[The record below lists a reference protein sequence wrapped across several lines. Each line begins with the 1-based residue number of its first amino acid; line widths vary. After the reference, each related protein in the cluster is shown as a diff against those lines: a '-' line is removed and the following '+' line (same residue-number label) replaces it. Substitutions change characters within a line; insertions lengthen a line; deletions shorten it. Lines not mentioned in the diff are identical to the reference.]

1 MLNLLIIFILQDHK
15 HLTVSPVR
23 NLKMNDDVVV
33 VAVSPDGKHI
43 AVALLDC
50 TVKVVWLFSCSC
62 LI

>member
-1 MLNLLIIFILQDHK
+1 MLNLLIIFVLQDHK

-33 VAVSPDGKHI
+33 VSVSPDGKHI

-50 TVKVVWLFSCSC
+50 TVKVV
-62 LI
+62 